1 MPRASR
7 YDIGVA
13 HRFPAGALELLR
25 PNLPRG
31 RFRAAL
37 FDFDGTL
44 SLLREGWPRVMTGLM
59 REAAERA
66 GVTAAGVPLDE
77 MIESIV
83 VGLNGKP
90 TIVQMTRFAEEIAAL
105 GGRPATAADY
115 AAEYQIRLLGMIRDR
130 YDAIRSG
137 RATAADWSVP
147 GSDALLAALSKRGVL
162 LVLASGTEVTHVRRE
177 ADLLGLTSYFA
188 EHLYAPEGDDPY
200 FSKRAIIERLLRDH
214 GFRGRELLGFGDGV
228 VETEEVRRAGGVAV
242 AVASAEPPD
251 RGLNAWK
258 RDRLVRAGADI
269 VIPDFAEHERWL
281 PWLFG
286 EK

>member
-1 MPRASR
+1 MSF
-7 YDIGVA
+7 VA
-13 HRFPAGALELLR
+13 LPFPADTLEVR
-25 PNLPRG
+25 RSNLPRG

-44 SLLREGWPRVMTGLM
+44 SLLREGWPRVMTALM

-66 GVTAAGVPLDE
+66 GVTAGQAPLDQI
-77 MIESIV
+77 IESIV

-90 TIVQMTRFAEEIAAL
+90 TIVQMTRFAEALAAHS
-105 GGRPATAADY
+105 GRPAMPADY
-115 AAEYQIRLLGMIRDR
+115 AAEYQIRLLGMIRER
-130 YDAIRSG
+130 YDALRSG

-147 GSDALLAALSKRGVL
+147 GSEALLSALRDRGVL

-177 ADLLGLTSYFA
+177 ADLLGLTSYFS
-188 EHLYAPEGDDPY
+188 EHLYAPSGDDAN
-200 FSKRAIIERLLRDH
+200 FSKRAVVERLIHDH
-214 GFRGRELLGFGDGV
+214 GLRGRELIGFGDGV

-242 AVASAEPPD
+242 AVASAEPPE

-269 VIPDFAEHERWL
+269 VIPDYTAADRWL

>member
-1 MPRASR
+1 MAQPL
-7 YDIGVA
+7 
-13 HRFPAGALELLR
+13 PAGTLELLR
-25 PNLPRG
+25 PTLPRG

-44 SLLREGWPRVMTGLM
+44 SLLREGWPRVMTALM

-66 GVTAAGVPLDE
+66 GVRAPLDNI
-77 MIESIV
+77 IESIV

-90 TIVQMTRFAEEIAAL
+90 TIVQMTRFAEEMAAL
-105 GGRPATAADY
+105 GGRPGTPADY
-115 AAEYQIRLLGMIRDR
+115 AAEYQIRLLGMIRER

-137 RATAADWSVP
+137 RATAGDWSVP
-147 GSDALLAALSKRGVL
+147 GGEALLGSLRDRGVL
-162 LVLASGTEVTHVRRE
+162 LILASGTEVTHVRRE
-177 ADLLGLTSYFA
+177 ADLLGLTSYFS
-188 EHLYAPEGDDPY
+188 EHLYAPVGDDAN
-200 FSKRAIIERLLRDH
+200 FSKRAVVERLLRDH
-214 GFRGRELLGFGDGV
+214 GLRGVELLGFGDGV

-251 RGLNAWK
+251 RGVNAWK

-286 EK
+286 ER

>member
-1 MPRASR
+1 MSF
-7 YDIGVA
+7 VA
-13 HRFPAGALELLR
+13 RKFPAGTLELLR

-44 SLLREGWPRVMTGLM
+44 SLLREGWPRVMTALM

-66 GVTAAGVPLDE
+66 GVHAPLDNV
-77 MIESIV
+77 IESIV

-90 TIVQMTRFAEEIAAL
+90 TIVQMNRFVEEITAL
-105 GGRPATAADY
+105 GGRTGAPADY
-115 AAEYQIRLLGMIRDR
+115 AAEYQIRLLGMIRER

-147 GSDALLAALSKRGVL
+147 GSDGLLSSLRDRGVL

-177 ADLLGLTSYFA
+177 ADLLGLTAYFS
-188 EHLYAPEGDDPY
+188 EHLYAPTGDDAN
-200 FSKRAIIERLLRDH
+200 FSKRAIVERLLRD
-214 GFRGRELLGFGDGV
+214 RGLRGAELIGFGDGV

-269 VIPDFAEHERWL
+269 VIPDYADHGRWV

-286 EK
+286 EE

>member
-1 MPRASR
+1 MSF
-7 YDIGVA
+7 VA
-13 HRFPAGALELLR
+13 RKFPAGTLELLR
-25 PNLPRG
+25 ANLPRG
-31 RFRAAL
+31 DFRAAL

-44 SLLREGWPRVMTGLM
+44 SLLREGWPRVMTDLM

-66 GVTAAGVPLDE
+66 GVHAPLDQV
-77 MIESIV
+77 IESIV

-90 TIVQMTRFAEEIAAL
+90 TIVQMTRFAEEMVAR
-105 GGRPATAADY
+105 GGRPATATDY

-137 RATAADWSVP
+137 RASAADWSVP
-147 GSDALLAALSKRGVL
+147 GSGALLSSLRDRGVL

-177 ADLLGLTSYFA
+177 ADLLGLTPYFS
-188 EHLYAPEGDDPY
+188 EHLYAPSGDDAN
-200 FSKRAIIERLLRDH
+200 FSKRAIVERLLRDH
-214 GFRGRELLGFGDGV
+214 GLRGVELIGFGDGV

-242 AVASAEPPD
+242 AVASAEPPE

-269 VIPDFAEHERWL
+269 VILDYSDHERWL

-286 EK
+286 EE

>member
-1 MPRASR
+1 VVPP
-7 YDIGVA
+7 
-13 HRFPAGALELLR
+13 RFPAGALELLR

-44 SLLREGWPRVMTGLM
+44 SLLREGWPRVMTALM
-59 REAAERA
+59 HEAAGRA
-66 GVTAAGVPLDE
+66 GVFGAGVPLDE
-77 MIESIV
+77 IIESIV

-90 TIVQMTRFAEEIAAL
+90 TIVQMTRFAAELKAL

-137 RATAADWSVP
+137 RATAADWTVA
-147 GSDALLAALSKRGVL
+147 GSEALLSALRHRGVL

-177 ADLLGLTSYFA
+177 ADLLGLTSYFS
-188 EHLYAPEGDDPY
+188 EHLYAPEGNDPH
-200 FSKRAIIERLLRDH
+200 FSKRAVVERLLRDH
-214 GFRGRELLGFGDGV
+214 GLHGTELLGFGDGV

-242 AVASAEPPD
+242 AVASTEPPD
-251 RGLNAWK
+251 RGLSAWK

-269 VIPDFAEHERWL
+269 VIPDFAEQERWL
-281 PWLFG
+281 PWLFD
-286 EK
+286 EE